1 MRAAL
6 TALMIAGAAAPA
18 SAAFRYVP
26 PANAGPGE
34 VSSGEPRTVE
44 PGAPETDRIETD
56 AVGDDAGRV
65 GADRRNRV
73 EPAAAEA
80 APEPWRVHA
89 GETLREVLARW
100 GVRASVEVQFLTDRR
115 YRLHGAGVFEG
126 GFDGAVQALFKALDH
141 LPHPPAGEFVAGGG
155 SFAVTHRAPNLF
167 DLENGP

>member
-6 TALMIAGAAAPA
+6 AALLIAGTAAPA

-34 VSSGEPRTVE
+34 MRSGEPRTVE
-44 PGAPETDRIETD
+44 PGAPETDRT
-56 AVGDDAGRV
+56 G
-65 GADRRNRV
+65 
-73 EPAAAEA
+73 PAAEA
-80 APEPWRVHA
+80 APELWRVHA

-100 GVRASVEVQFLTDRR
+100 GARAGVEVQFLTDRR
-115 YRLHGAGVFEG
+115 YRLHGAGAFEG

-141 LPHPPAGEFVAGGG
+141 LPHPPAGEFAAGGG
-155 SFAVTHRAPNLF
+155 SLAVTHRAPNLF

>member
-6 TALMIAGAAAPA
+6 AALLIAGAAAPA

-34 VSSGEPRTVE
+34 MRSGEPRTVE
-44 PGAPETDRIETD
+44 PGAPETDRT
-56 AVGDDAGRV
+56 G
-65 GADRRNRV
+65 
-73 EPAAAEA
+73 PATEA

-89 GETLREVLARW
+89 GETLREVLTRW
-100 GVRASVEVQFLTDRR
+100 GARAGVEVQFLTDRR
-115 YRLHGAGVFEG
+115 YRLHGAGAFEG

-141 LPHPPAGEFVAGGG
+141 LPHPPAGEFAAGGG
-155 SFAVTHRAPNLF
+155 SLAVTHRAPNLF

>member
-6 TALMIAGAAAPA
+6 AALLIAGAAAPA

-34 VSSGEPRTVE
+34 MRSGEPRTVE
-44 PGAPETDRIETD
+44 PGAPETDRTEAD
-56 AVGDDAGRV
+56 AVGGVGGDA
-65 GADRRNRV
+65 RNRV
-73 EPAAAEA
+73 EPGA

-89 GETLREVLARW
+89 GETLREVLTRW
-100 GVRASVEVQFLTDRR
+100 GARAGVEVQFLTDRR
-115 YRLHGAGVFEG
+115 YRLHGAGAFEG

-141 LPHPPAGEFVAGGG
+141 LPHPPAGEFAAGGG
-155 SFAVTHRAPNLF
+155 SLAVTHRAPNLF